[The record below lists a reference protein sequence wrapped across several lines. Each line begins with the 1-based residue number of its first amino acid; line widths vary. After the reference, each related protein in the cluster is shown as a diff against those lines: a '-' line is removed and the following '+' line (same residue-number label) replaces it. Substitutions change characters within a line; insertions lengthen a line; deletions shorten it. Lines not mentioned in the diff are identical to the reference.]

1 MRTGFSDQLLDVAF
15 KFAKIV
21 SVVLAM
27 LLVLAFLG
35 GIGWSIKQAVSGG
48 GGAVEDV
55 RFDKEVNRLK
65 SGMSGSQ
72 QMQDS
77 EGENGIALS
86 NKVRSKYGD
95 DLGKAM
101 TNAQCSTDQYEVAMR
116 NLTRIFANDE
126 TRPFV
131 DDLVDGAI
139 KWFND
144 AAAYQ
149 KSVGGADADW
159 YCGDHYWISQYE
171 RLKARAAQR
180 QQKMLGVLKGL
191 GFSIMALLASFYL
204 MVIPAIYRIEES
216 VRNRPSSPSP

>member
-21 SVVLAM
+21 SVLLAM

-35 GIGWSIKQAVSGG
+35 GIGWSIKQALSGG
-48 GGAVEDV
+48 GSKAEDV

-65 SGMSGSQ
+65 SGMSGSEETRS
-72 QMQDS
+72 S
-77 EGENGIALS
+77 EGIELS

-101 TNAQCSTDQYEVAMR
+101 ANAQCSTEQYEAAMR
-116 NLTRIFANDE
+116 NITRISADE
-126 TRPFV
+126 ETKPFV
-131 DDLVDGAI
+131 DDLVDGAV

-149 KSVGGADADW
+149 KSVGGADVGW
-159 YCGDHYWISQYE
+159 YCGGHYWELQYQ
-171 RLKARAAQR
+171 RLQARAAQR
-180 QQKMLGVLKGL
+180 QQKMLGVLKGF
-191 GFSIMALLASFYL
+191 GFSVMALLASFYL

-216 VRNRPSSPSP
+216 VRNRPSSPSS